1 MIKIKPIPQEPASH
15 LRTLGERIRI
25 ARKRRGLT
33 LRELAGRA
41 GVSPNTLLALERGR
55 STASIGVLA
64 TVLWLL
70 GLDGGFASLAD
81 PDADAHGK
89 ALELSRT
96 PKRVRRPHIDE
107 PLDDF

>member
-1 MIKIKPIPQEPASH
+1 MIKMKTMPQEPVSH
-15 LRTLGERIRI
+15 LRTLGGRIRI

-33 LRELAGRA
+33 LRELAARA
-41 GVSPNTLLALERGR
+41 GVAPNTLLALERGR
-55 STASIGVLA
+55 PTPSIGVLA

-96 PKRVRRPHIDE
+96 PKRVRKLQTDRT
-107 PLDDF
+107 LDDF

>member
-1 MIKIKPIPQEPASH
+1 VIKLKAIPLEPAAS

-33 LRELAGRA
+33 LRELAERA
-41 GVSPNTLLALERGR
+41 GVAPNTLLALERGR
-55 STASIGVLA
+55 PSPSIGLLA

-70 GLDGGFASLAD
+70 GLDSGFASVAD
-81 PDADAHGK
+81 PDTDAHGK
-89 ALELSRT
+89 ALELSRA
-96 PKRVRRPHIDE
+96 PKRVRKPQADR